1 MMTTNHHSSYEE
13 HPHRVLA
20 TIALAP
26 LQGRR
31 FQPASY
37 ANLGPALFTT
47 PDGLRCLQIDGH
59 AAVANWLEATGW
71 NDNRDQPHPVLE
83 GLPFVRVTDGERP
96 LTSSRTDSHR
106 LASAY
111 VLNAKTAQGQEFRA
125 RFVEECGL
133 MPERPIDWERVA
145 RVCFRYDPLAL
156 LHGVF
161 FSQGTKK
168 EKPIPGNPK
177 FARIVSGFVEAE
189 EVLPA
194 SRGGLRADRVAP
206 GKSEGRTAEQGYGHV
221 PLPITDDY
229 TAGRITLYW
238 SLDRAAL
245 WATRLPE
252 PARQLLERIGQ
263 WQLRRL
269 VDAPIKPRTF
279 CDLIARSPDGLPP
292 ADKLA
297 AAIRE
302 GIEVCA
308 GLGLFADPRETVVTW
323 ASP

>member
-1 MMTTNHHSSYEE
+1 MTTNHHSSYEE
-13 HPHRVLA
+13 HPQRMLA

-59 AAVANWLEATGW
+59 AAVANWLEAIGW
-71 NDNRDQPHPVLE
+71 EDDRDQPCPVLH
-83 GLPFVRVTDGERP
+83 GLPFVRVTDGQRS
-96 LTSSRTDSHR
+96 LTTSRTDSHR

-111 VLNAKTAQGQEFRA
+111 VLNARVPGGAEFRA

-133 MPERPIDWERVA
+133 APQRPLDWGRVA

-161 FSQGTKK
+161 FSQGAKDK
-168 EKPIPGNPK
+168 KPIPGNPK

-189 EVLPA
+189 DVLPA
-194 SRGGLRADRVAP
+194 SRGGLRADRVDP
-206 GKSEGRTAEQGYGHV
+206 GKDEARTAEQGYGHV
-221 PLPITDDY
+221 PLPITDDF

-245 WATRLPE
+245 RATRLPE
-252 PARQLLERIGQ
+252 PAQQLLERIGQ
-263 WQLRRL
+263 WQLRQL
-269 VDAPIKPRTF
+269 VDTPIKPRTF
-279 CDLIARSPDGLPP
+279 CDLAASPPDALPG
-292 ADKLA
+292 ADTLE

-302 GIEVCA
+302 GIEACA
-308 GLGLFADPRETVVTW
+308 ALELFADPRETVVTW